1 MYICIYIYPPGPI
14 PDNPRAVV
22 FFRCQTLR
30 KLHWGLASMW
40 PYEIFILQ
48 DLLHKKCKRNCY
60 LRHTLMLAKLKNT
73 TPAIGAC
80 GTDHNIG
87 PGPVILLLS
96 QENDMFEKVVLAI
109 FWHGHCSQL
118 KIKRP
123 SWRYLQTERFRQV
136 MEPNLFAY
144 LGDLLLQCQ
153 WKVNRTNHI
162 KQMLEVDLLLCS
174 DLYWESGVAVP

>member
-1 MYICIYIYPPGPI
+1 
-14 PDNPRAVV
+14 
-22 FFRCQTLR
+22 
-30 KLHWGLASMW
+30 
-40 PYEIFILQ
+40 
-48 DLLHKKCKRNCY
+48 
-60 LRHTLMLAKLKNT
+60 MLAKLKNT

-162 KQMLEVDLLLCS
+162 KQMLEVDLLLCG
-174 DLYWESGVAVP
+174 DLYWEIWWGHCTIGHVYRIGCAKSPEKQSIGCIQSILHSNICAWLNHIPLRRS